1 MKDVAYFGMISAA
14 LEEAGIHRPALVVD
28 LECLNDNLALV
39 EKTMT
44 NGPALRIVDKSLPSL
59 PLLSHVMQR
68 LGTNR
73 IMTFHLPITAAVL
86 EAFADAH
93 VLFGKPMPAAAVAS
107 AFAKADGSRQ
117 QAFCDRVTWLI
128 DTPER
133 LAQYASLA
141 RSLGRPLRIAFEINI
156 GMQRGGFDTPD
167 ALAHALTLLAGGEG
181 LLRCEGLMGYEAHA
195 PAIPALFGGPEV
207 ALASARKRYMGFV
220 ACLSPEQRKIL
231 NSGGSQTA
239 LAYAG
244 DSLINDVSIGSAL
257 LKPVDFDNPAL
268 AGLKPALFLAT
279 PVLKVQDTRLPGP
292 SFMTAVMQVLGQFP
306 RRGCFI
312 YGGRF
317 MAEPVFPQGLRR
329 NSLWGDSSNQQLLAM
344 PAGCPLAPD
353 DFVFF
358 RPTQSE
364 AVLQH
369 FGPLQVL
376 ECGKIVREWPVLQS
390 G

>member
-1 MKDVAYFGMISAA
+1 MKDVAYFGMITAA
-14 LEEAGIHRPALVVD
+14 LEEAGIHRPSLVVD
-28 LECLNDNLALV
+28 LECLNDNLAVV

-44 NGPALRIVDKSLPSL
+44 NGPAVRIVDKSLPSL
-59 PLLSHVMQR
+59 PLLAHVMQR

-73 IMTFHLPITAAVL
+73 IMSFHLPITTAVL
-86 EAFADAH
+86 EAFPDAH

-107 AFAKADGSRQ
+107 AFANTDASRRRDL
-117 QAFCDRVTWLI
+117 CDRITWLI

-167 ALAHALTLLAGGEG
+167 ALAHALTLLGEGEG
-181 LLRCEGLMGYEAHA
+181 LLQCEGLMGYEAHV
-195 PAIPALFGGPEV
+195 PAIPALFGGPGA
-207 ALASARKRYMGFV
+207 ALTSARKSYMDFA
-220 ACLSPEQRKIL
+220 ACLSSEQRKIL

-244 DSLINDVSIGSAL
+244 DHFINDVSIGSAL

-268 AGLKPALFLAT
+268 THLKPALFLAT

-292 SFMTAVMQVLGQFP
+292 SFMTPVLQALGLFP
-306 RRGCFI
+306 RRGCFL

-344 PAGCPLAPD
+344 PAACPLAPD

-376 ECGKIVREWPVLQS
+376 ESGRIAHEWAVLPS